1 MRYGDRITMMLDAT
15 EKYLEQMKD
24 AVDAQ
29 NVQAISSLIV
39 ALGLKIENI
48 RNLIELEEQN

>member
-29 NVQAISSLIV
+29 NVPAISSLIV
-39 ALGLKIENI
+39 AMELKIENI